1 MKIPWN
7 IWKVLQSNTNNYIV
21 IVITFNTT
29 NIVFVLFRVLLLLLF
44 KSPLSSQKKCII
56 MSSSKVFLKTTTT
69 IKTTRTTPRR
79 QRRQRRKISS
89 SSFKNNNNNT
99 HNNNNMESILHE
111 HEITDIFLDQFG
123 VLHDGKNAF
132 PEAIECLR
140 RIHHKYPD
148 VRVHVLSNSSRRRT
162 STLRKLKRMGFED
175 EWFQSAM
182 TSGEVC
188 HKFIEKDILN
198 TCANSSSSSS
208 SFTFL
213 HLNWGE
219 RGAVSLPSG
228 CVLPQ
233 SKEEAIEKTTHIVAS
248 GCESMSV
255 PGTTLGSYDRQVQNI
270 QRLTHEE
277 IKEVLTGIAKRCEE
291 NGDLPPKM
299 LLANPDFVTV
309 NGDALEVMPGTISL
323 WYRDILNEV
332 FQKKGEV
339 SGGGAFNADEYV
351 VKLGKPAP
359 IIYTTLCEEISGR
372 SRSRNNEHSDDEKEE
387 KNAQTFFSKC
397 LCVGDS
403 LEHDI
408 KGAQS
413 VNAKSCFIV
422 ETGIHAEELDFS
434 SSSASG
440 GDGDESEFEAA
451 LEAMCEKYKVA
462 SPTCTIAKFSWN

>member
-1 MKIPWN
+1 
-7 IWKVLQSNTNNYIV
+7 
-21 IVITFNTT
+21 
-29 NIVFVLFRVLLLLLF
+29 
-44 KSPLSSQKKCII
+44 

-79 QRRQRRKISS
+79 QRRQGRKISS
-89 SSFKNNNNNT
+89 STFKNNNNNT
-99 HNNNNMESILHE
+99 NNNNNMESILHE
-111 HEITDIFLDQFG
+111 HEIKDIFLDQFG

-188 HKFIEKDILN
+188 HMFIEKDILN
-198 TCANSSSSSS
+198 TDTNSSS

-233 SKEEAIEKTTHIVAS
+233 SKEEAIEKTTHVVAS

-339 SGGGAFNADEYV
+339 SGGAFNADEYV

>member
-1 MKIPWN
+1 
-7 IWKVLQSNTNNYIV
+7 
-21 IVITFNTT
+21 
-29 NIVFVLFRVLLLLLF
+29 
-44 KSPLSSQKKCII
+44 
-56 MSSSKVFLKTTTT
+56 
-69 IKTTRTTPRR
+69 
-79 QRRQRRKISS
+79 
-89 SSFKNNNNNT
+89 
-99 HNNNNMESILHE
+99 
-111 HEITDIFLDQFG
+111 
-123 VLHDGKNAF
+123 
-132 PEAIECLR
+132 
-140 RIHHKYPD
+140 
-148 VRVHVLSNSSRRRT
+148 
-162 STLRKLKRMGFED
+162 
-175 EWFQSAM
+175 
-182 TSGEVC
+182 
-188 HKFIEKDILN
+188 
-198 TCANSSSSSS
+198 
-208 SFTFL
+208 
-213 HLNWGE
+213 
-219 RGAVSLPSG
+219 
-228 CVLPQ
+228 
-233 SKEEAIEKTTHIVAS
+233 
-248 GCESMSV
+248 
-255 PGTTLGSYDRQVQNI
+255 
-270 QRLTHEE
+270 
-277 IKEVLTGIAKRCEE
+277 
-291 NGDLPPKM
+291 M

>member
-1 MKIPWN
+1 MFEF
-7 IWKVLQSNTNNYIV
+7 S
-21 IVITFNTT
+21 
-29 NIVFVLFRVLLLLLF
+29 LLF
-44 KSPLSSQKKCII
+44 LHKKKCII
-56 MSSSKVFLKTTTT
+56 MSSSEVFLKTTTT

-89 SSFKNNNNNT
+89 STFKNNNNNNN
-99 HNNNNMESILHE
+99 NNNNMETILHE

-182 TSGEVC
+182 PSGEVC
-188 HKFIEKDILN
+188 HKFIEKVVLN
-198 TCANSSSSSS
+198 TCANSSSS

-372 SRSRNNEHSDDEKEE
+372 SRSRINEHSDDEKEE
-387 KNAQTFFSKC
+387 KEEEEKNAKTFFSKC

>member
-1 MKIPWN
+1 M
-7 IWKVLQSNTNNYIV
+7 
-21 IVITFNTT
+21 
-29 NIVFVLFRVLLLLLF
+29 LFR
-44 KSPLSSQKKCII
+44 
-56 MSSSKVFLKTTTT
+56 
-69 IKTTRTTPRR
+69 
-79 QRRQRRKISS
+79 
-89 SSFKNNNNNT
+89 
-99 HNNNNMESILHE
+99 
-111 HEITDIFLDQFG
+111 
-123 VLHDGKNAF
+123 
-132 PEAIECLR
+132 
-140 RIHHKYPD
+140 
-148 VRVHVLSNSSRRRT
+148 
-162 STLRKLKRMGFED
+162 
-175 EWFQSAM
+175 
-182 TSGEVC
+182 
-188 HKFIEKDILN
+188 
-198 TCANSSSSSS
+198 
-208 SFTFL
+208 
-213 HLNWGE
+213 
-219 RGAVSLPSG
+219 
-228 CVLPQ
+228 
-233 SKEEAIEKTTHIVAS
+233 
-248 GCESMSV
+248 
-255 PGTTLGSYDRQVQNI
+255 
-270 QRLTHEE
+270 
-277 IKEVLTGIAKRCEE
+277 
-291 NGDLPPKM
+291 
-299 LLANPDFVTV
+299 
-309 NGDALEVMPGTISL
+309 SL

>member
-1 MKIPWN
+1 ME
-7 IWKVLQSNTNNYIV
+7 
-21 IVITFNTT
+21 
-29 NIVFVLFRVLLLLLF
+29 
-44 KSPLSSQKKCII
+44 
-56 MSSSKVFLKTTTT
+56 T
-69 IKTTRTTPRR
+69 ILR
-79 QRRQRRKISS
+79 
-89 SSFKNNNNNT
+89 
-99 HNNNNMESILHE
+99 E
-111 HEITDIFLDQFG
+111 HDVRDIFLDQFG

-132 PEAIECLR
+132 PEAMECLR

-148 VRVHVLSNSSRRRT
+148 VRVHVISNSSRRQS

-188 HKFIEKDILN
+188 HRCIESDILN
-198 TCANSSSSSS
+198 TSYTNRSSS

-255 PGTTLGSYDRQVQNI
+255 PGTTLGSYDRRVQNI

-277 IKEVLTGIAKRCEE
+277 ITEVLTGIARRCEE
-291 NGDLPPKM
+291 NGALPPKM

-332 FQKKGEV
+332 LKKKGEV

-372 SRSRNNEHSDDEKEE
+372 SRSRNNEHSADEKEEKEAEE

-397 LCVGDS
+397 YSIIERRLRGS
-403 LEHDI
+403 
-408 KGAQS
+408 
-413 VNAKSCFIV
+413 
-422 ETGIHAEELDFS
+422 
-434 SSSASG
+434 
-440 GDGDESEFEAA
+440 ESY
-451 LEAMCEKYKVA
+451 LQLL
-462 SPTCTIAKFSWN
+462 

>member
-1 MKIPWN
+1 M
-7 IWKVLQSNTNNYIV
+7 
-21 IVITFNTT
+21 
-29 NIVFVLFRVLLLLLF
+29 
-44 KSPLSSQKKCII
+44 
-56 MSSSKVFLKTTTT
+56 ME
-69 IKTTRTTPRR
+69 
-79 QRRQRRKISS
+79 IS
-89 SSFKNNNNNT
+89 
-99 HNNNNMESILHE
+99 
-111 HEITDIFLDQFG
+111 DIFLDQFG
-123 VLHDGKNAF
+123 VLHDGKNPF
-132 PEAIECLR
+132 PEAIECVR
-140 RIHHKYPD
+140 RIHETFPSI
-148 VRVHVLSNSSRRRT
+148 RVHVLSNSSRRRS
-162 STLRKLKRMGFED
+162 STLNKLKRMGFE
-175 EWFQSAM
+175 EKWFCSTM

-188 HKFIEKDILN
+188 HRLIEENIM
-198 TCANSSSSSS
+198 SSSSSS
-208 SFTFL
+208 SSYVFL

-219 RGAVSLPSG
+219 RGAVSLPSQ
-228 CVLPQ
+228 CVLAT
-233 SKEEAIEKTTHIVAS
+233 SKEEAVAKTTHIVAS

-255 PGTTLGSYDRQVQNI
+255 PGTTLGSYDRRVQTI
-270 QRLTHEE
+270 QRLSHEE
-277 IKEVLTGIAKRCEE
+277 IKEVLTGIARRCEQNKTE
-291 NGDLPPKM
+291 PPKM

-372 SRSRNNEHSDDEKEE
+372 SRSRNNEHSDDEKEG

>member
-7 IWKVLQSNTNNYIV
+7 IWKVLQINNYIV

-29 NIVFVLFRVLLLLLF
+29 NIVFVLFGVLLLLF

-56 MSSSKVFLKTTTT
+56 MSSSEVFLKTTTT

-89 SSFKNNNNNT
+89 STFNNNNNNT
-99 HNNNNMESILHE
+99 NNNNNMESILHE

-208 SFTFL
+208 SSFTFL

-219 RGAVSLPSG
+219 RGFCTVR
-228 CVLPQ
+228 
-233 SKEEAIEKTTHIVAS
+233 
-248 GCESMSV
+248 M
-255 PGTTLGSYDRQVQNI
+255 
-270 QRLTHEE
+270 RLT
-277 IKEVLTGIAKRCEE
+277 AK
-291 NGDLPPKM
+291 
-299 LLANPDFVTV
+299 
-309 NGDALEVMPGTISL
+309 
-323 WYRDILNEV
+323 
-332 FQKKGEV
+332 
-339 SGGGAFNADEYV
+339 
-351 VKLGKPAP
+351 
-359 IIYTTLCEEISGR
+359 
-372 SRSRNNEHSDDEKEE
+372 
-387 KNAQTFFSKC
+387 
-397 LCVGDS
+397 
-403 LEHDI
+403 
-408 KGAQS
+408 
-413 VNAKSCFIV
+413 
-422 ETGIHAEELDFS
+422 
-434 SSSASG
+434 
-440 GDGDESEFEAA
+440 
-451 LEAMCEKYKVA
+451 
-462 SPTCTIAKFSWN
+462 

>member
-1 MKIPWN
+1 MFEF
-7 IWKVLQSNTNNYIV
+7 S
-21 IVITFNTT
+21 
-29 NIVFVLFRVLLLLLF
+29 LLF
-44 KSPLSSQKKCII
+44 LHKKKCII
-56 MSSSKVFLKTTTT
+56 MSSSKSFPTTT

-79 QRRQRRKISS
+79 QRRQGRKISS
-89 SSFKNNNNNT
+89 STFNNNNNNT
-99 HNNNNMESILHE
+99 NNNNNNMESILHE

-188 HKFIEKDILN
+188 HKFIEKVVLN
-198 TCANSSSSSS
+198 TCANSSSS

-277 IKEVLTGIAKRCEE
+277 IKEVLTGIARRCEE
-291 NGDLPPKM
+291 NGVIPPKM

-372 SRSRNNEHSDDEKEE
+372 SRSRINEHSDDEKEE
-387 KNAQTFFSKC
+387 KEEEEKNAKTFFSKC

>member
-1 MKIPWN
+1 
-7 IWKVLQSNTNNYIV
+7 
-21 IVITFNTT
+21 
-29 NIVFVLFRVLLLLLF
+29 
-44 KSPLSSQKKCII
+44 
-56 MSSSKVFLKTTTT
+56 
-69 IKTTRTTPRR
+69 
-79 QRRQRRKISS
+79 
-89 SSFKNNNNNT
+89 
-99 HNNNNMESILHE
+99 METILHE
-111 HEITDIFLDQFG
+111 HEIKDIFLDQFG

-188 HKFIEKDILN
+188 HNFIERGILN
-198 TCANSSSSSS
+198 TCANSSS

-255 PGTTLGSYDRQVQNI
+255 PGTTRGSYDRQVQNI

-277 IKEVLTGIAKRCEE
+277 IKEVLTGIARRCEE
-291 NGDLPPKM
+291 NGALPPKM

-387 KNAQTFFSKC
+387 KEEEEKNAQTFFSTC

>member
-1 MKIPWN
+1 MFEF
-7 IWKVLQSNTNNYIV
+7 S
-21 IVITFNTT
+21 
-29 NIVFVLFRVLLLLLF
+29 LLF
-44 KSPLSSQKKCII
+44 LHKKKCII
-56 MSSSKVFLKTTTT
+56 MSSSKSFPTTT

-79 QRRQRRKISS
+79 QRRQGRKISS
-89 SSFKNNNNNT
+89 STFNNNNNNT
-99 HNNNNMESILHE
+99 NNNNNNMESILHE

-188 HKFIEKDILN
+188 HKFIEKVVLN
-198 TCANSSSSSS
+198 TCANSSSS

-372 SRSRNNEHSDDEKEE
+372 SRSRINEHSDDEKEE
-387 KNAQTFFSKC
+387 KEEEEKNAKTFFSKC

>member
-1 MKIPWN
+1 
-7 IWKVLQSNTNNYIV
+7 
-21 IVITFNTT
+21 
-29 NIVFVLFRVLLLLLF
+29 
-44 KSPLSSQKKCII
+44 
-56 MSSSKVFLKTTTT
+56 
-69 IKTTRTTPRR
+69 
-79 QRRQRRKISS
+79 
-89 SSFKNNNNNT
+89 
-99 HNNNNMESILHE
+99 METILHE

-198 TCANSSSSSS
+198 TCANSSSSS
-208 SFTFL
+208 FTFL

-277 IKEVLTGIAKRCEE
+277 IKEVLTGIARRCEE
-291 NGDLPPKM
+291 NGALPPKM

-359 IIYTTLCEEISGR
+359 IIYTMLCEEISGR
-372 SRSRNNEHSDDEKEE
+372 SRSRNNEHSDDEKEEKEKEE

-451 LEAMCEKYKVA
+451 LKAMCEKYKVA